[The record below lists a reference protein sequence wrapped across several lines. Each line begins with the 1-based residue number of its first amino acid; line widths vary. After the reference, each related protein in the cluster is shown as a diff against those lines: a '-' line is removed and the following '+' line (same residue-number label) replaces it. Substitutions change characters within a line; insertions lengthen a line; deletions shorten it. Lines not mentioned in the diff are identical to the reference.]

1 MVLLLLQYGRI
12 KMGNTAS
19 KKYYTKNRKTI
30 LAKRKARNPGYYSVY
45 YLSEEN
51 YCGVTKMDPEYRMS
65 QHKCN
70 GKNIEDWRI
79 LFCSEDQAEAYYH
92 EAMFHSVLGMQ
103 GLLKNNK

>member
-1 MVLLLLQYGRI
+1 
-12 KMGNTAS
+12 
-19 KKYYTKNRKTI
+19 
-30 LAKRKARNPGYYSVY
+30 
-45 YLSEEN
+45 
-51 YCGVTKMDPEYRMS
+51 MDPEYRMS

-79 LFCSEDQAEAYYH
+79 LFCSEDQVEAYYH